1 MADIKYECE
10 DMDSILAKLP
20 KYLREYGFQDDDQ
33 AEDDPIADFEFEVK
47 CFLFYKL
54 NCGAFS
60 C

>member
-47 CFLFYKL
+47 CFFL
-54 NCGAFS
+54 
-60 C
+60 